1 MNLDENDRN
10 EMRLKLIVLFS
21 PNVNTIIK
29 NYLYLYLVISTAF
42 VIIYNLFLFSYY
54 HQIHIS
60 LFIGFVFFFI
70 FHLLQQ
76 GVKKPFDAVIRAN
89 IGDCHAMGQPYI
101 KFLRDVSV
109 QIMIN
114 RLV

>member
-1 MNLDENDRN
+1 M
-10 EMRLKLIVLFS
+10 IYTS
-21 PNVNTIIK
+21 
-29 NYLYLYLVISTAF
+29 F
-42 VIIYNLFLFSYY
+42 VIIRDLFLFSYY
-54 HQIHIS
+54 HQIRIN
-60 LFIGFVFFFI
+60 LLICFVFFLF

-101 KFLRDVSV
+101 TFLRDVSV

-114 RLV
+114 D

>member
-1 MNLDENDRN
+1 
-10 EMRLKLIVLFS
+10 MRLKLIVY
-21 PNVNTIIK
+21 V
-29 NYLYLYLVISTAF
+29 NYLYLYLVIYTLYG
-42 VIIYNLFLFSYY
+42 IIRNLFLFSNY
-54 HQIHIS
+54 HQTHIN
-60 LFIGFVFFFI
+60 LFICFVLILF

-109 QIMIN
+109 QMYD
-114 RLV
+114 